1 MSNNPNIFYCTV
13 WRVLEDKTI
22 SQAVVV
28 KIIYVPDTDSF
39 NLLLDQEQ
47 MDEFI
52 DAWLRAEDVN
62 WRTSNTAS

>member
-62 WRTSNTAS
+62 WRTSNTES

>member
-22 SQAVVV
+22 SEAVVV

>member
-1 MSNNPNIFYCTV
+1 MSDNPNIFYCTV

-22 SQAVVV
+22 SEAVVV